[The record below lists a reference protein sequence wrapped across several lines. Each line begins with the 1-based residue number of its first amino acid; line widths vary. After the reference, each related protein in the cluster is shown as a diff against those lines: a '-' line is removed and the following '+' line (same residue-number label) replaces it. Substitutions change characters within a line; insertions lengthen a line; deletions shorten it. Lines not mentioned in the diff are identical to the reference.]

1 MIFGIMKDNDL
12 KYFAFEFYISIFNG
26 LKDIRV
32 QKYQKN
38 RKNGFF
44 GDPFSPFLEGSQNL
58 YFWYSERT

>member
-32 QKYQKN
+32 QKYQK
-38 RKNGFF
+38 KPKKWIFLGI
-44 GDPFSPFLEGSQNL
+44 PFLVLEGSQNL
-58 YFWYSERT
+58 HFWYSERN